1 MIDTL
6 QRLFAKLMFYPSLGY
21 HDLMCVIGGWHRWDW
36 LDDTVLLGRMPRRR
50 EIEALHGEGIGAI
63 INMCD
68 EFAGHTAELTKFNIC
83 QLRLPTIDLVCP
95 TIENLRR
102 GVEFIDQCSNDQIK
116 VYIHCKAGRGRAAT
130 MALCYLIAK
139 RRICAED
146 AYTEM
151 KSARVQV
158 DRNLF
163 KRQPVREFEESVR
176 GGLPHNP

>member
-1 MIDTL
+1 MIDAL
-6 QRLFAKLMFYPSLGY
+6 LRLFAKLMYYPSLGY
-21 HDLMCVIGGWHRWDW
+21 HDMMCVIGGWHRWDW
-36 LDDTVLLGRMPRRR
+36 IDDSVLLGRIPRKR
-50 EIEALHGEGIGAI
+50 EINELRHEGIGAI

-68 EFAGHTAELTKFNIC
+68 EFAGHTVQLEEFNIK

-95 TIENLRR
+95 SIENLQR
-102 GVEFIDQCSNDQIK
+102 GVEFIRQCADSGKK

-139 RRICAED
+139 RSVCAED
-146 AYTEM
+146 AYNEM

-163 KRQPVREFEESVR
+163 KRQPVRTFEEIVR
-176 GGLPHNP
+176 GGHPHP